1 VIADLESFLMT
12 PEQLER
18 IQLLIGDLRAV
29 LLALPNLQE
38 NNEPFEDCLDLDE

>member
-1 VIADLESFLMT
+1 MIDDLESIWMT

-18 IQLLIGDLRAV
+18 IQTLITDLRAI

-38 NNEPFEDCLDLDE
+38 INEQFEDDFELDE